1 MDPEGDLRQSTS
13 PALQAPQGLLASV
26 REAIRGSQQ
35 DFTTGSLNRAIFMLA
50 VPMVLE
56 MAMESLF
63 AVVDVFWVARLGS
76 NAVATVGLTE
86 SMLTLVFSVAVGLGA
101 STTAMVARRT
111 GEKDREGAAVAAVQ
125 SILIGAGVAVFVGL
139 AGMRWAPELLRLMG
153 ASSVVVNL
161 GSTYTRIVFGG
172 SASVVLLFLNNAIFR
187 GAGDAAVAMRV
198 LWLSNL
204 INLLL
209 DPLLIFGLGPFR
221 GLGVTGAALATT
233 TGRSA
238 GVLYQFFL
246 LARGTGRI
254 RIRAAHLRVNLDV
267 LLRLLRV
274 SAGGILQFLVAHTSW
289 IGLMRIVGMFGSAAI
304 ASYTI
309 AIRIIIFIILP
320 SWGLS
325 NAAATLV
332 GQNLGARQPERAE
345 RSVWKAGL
353 YNMVFLGSVGLF
365 FIFFAEPVV
374 RLFSDDPA
382 IVPLGATCLRMLNYG
397 NVCYAYGMV
406 MVQAFNGA
414 GDTVTPTVL
423 NMFCYWLWEIPL
435 AYWLAVPGGMRAQGV
450 FLSIPI
456 AEATVAV
463 AAILLF
469 RRGEW
474 KKKMI

>member
-1 MDPEGDLRQSTS
+1 
-13 PALQAPQGLLASV
+13 
-26 REAIRGSQQ
+26 
-35 DFTTGSLNRAIFMLA
+35 
-50 VPMVLE
+50 
-56 MAMESLF
+56 
-63 AVVDVFWVARLGS
+63 
-76 NAVATVGLTE
+76 
-86 SMLTLVFSVAVGLGA
+86 
-101 STTAMVARRT
+101 
-111 GEKDREGAAVAAVQ
+111 
-125 SILIGAGVAVFVGL
+125 
-139 AGMRWAPELLRLMG
+139 
-153 ASSVVVNL
+153 
-161 GSTYTRIVFGG
+161 
-172 SASVVLLFLNNAIFR
+172 
-187 GAGDAAVAMRV
+187 
-198 LWLSNL
+198 
-204 INLLL
+204 
-209 DPLLIFGLGPFR
+209 
-221 GLGVTGAALATT
+221 
-233 TGRSA
+233 
-238 GVLYQFFL
+238 
-246 LARGTGRI
+246 
-254 RIRAAHLRVNLDV
+254 
-267 LLRLLRV
+267 LRV

-423 NMFCYWLWEIPL
+423 NLFCYWLWEIPL

-450 FLSIPI
+450 FISIPI
-456 AEATVAV
+456 AEATLAV
-463 AAILLF
+463 AAILMF